1 MITPRG
7 AMRRIGA
14 LRRAGFLVAAAA
26 LAAGAGLALTLAPSQ
41 PTASASSSGWLET
54 WAAAPTQPTRHVAD
68 QAHGGFRD
76 ETIRNIVFTSIGG
89 REIRIRL
96 SNLFGTR
103 TLVIGQASVGAVA
116 SGGALSGPAYPVR
129 FDGSTSVRVPPG
141 QEALSDPVPMAV
153 SPLED
158 IAVSVYLPQAT
169 GPATYHFQATQ
180 TNYLAAG
187 DHVTDTRDTRFAGRT
202 PSWFFLD
209 GVDVLG
215 AYKRA
220 GVVVAFGDSITDGV
234 GSVAGANDRWPN
246 DLARRLDAQD
256 GDKAPAVVDEGIGG
270 NRVLSPSACFG
281 QSALTRFDRD
291 ALDQPGVRDVILL
304 EGINDIGF
312 SNAADVGCEKP
323 NTDVSAA
330 QIIDGYKTLIAAAHA
345 HGVRIFGCTLTPF
358 EGSAVWSRAGQAKW
372 EAVNHWI
379 RTSHAFDGV
388 FDFARAVADPYD
400 SDYLSPAYDSGDGL
414 HPDDAGYTVMAG
426 AINLGRL
433 G

>member
-7 AMRRIGA
+7 AVRRI
-14 LRRAGFLVAAAA
+14 GFLVAAAA
-26 LAAGAGLALTLAPSQ
+26 LAAGAGLALTPSQ
-41 PTASASSSGWLET
+41 PAASASSAGWLET
-54 WAAAPTQPTRHVAD
+54 WAAAPTQPTRHVANE
-68 QAHGGFRD
+68 AHGGFRD
-76 ETIRNIVFTSIGG
+76 ETIRNVVFTSIGG

-96 SNLFGTR
+96 SNLFGSR
-103 TLVIGQASVGAVA
+103 TLLIGRASVGPVA
-116 SGGALSGPAYPVR
+116 SGGSLSGPAYPIR
-129 FDGSTSVRVPPG
+129 FDGGTSVRVPPG
-141 QEALSDPVPMAV
+141 QEVVSDPVPMAV

-180 TNYLAAG
+180 ENYLAAG
-187 DHVTDTRDTRFAGRT
+187 DHVTDIRDTRFAGRT

-246 DLARRLDAQD
+246 DLARRLVARY
-256 GDKAPAVVDEGIGG
+256 GDEAPAVIDEGIGG

-281 QSALTRFDRD
+281 QSALTRFGRD

-312 SNAADVGCEKP
+312 SNDADVGCEKP
-323 NTDVSAA
+323 NTDVTAA
-330 QIIDGYKTLIAAAHA
+330 QIIGGYKTLIAAAHA
-345 HGVRIFGCTLTPF
+345 HGVKIFGCTLTPF
-358 EGSAVWSRAGQAKW
+358 EGSFSWSRESQAKW
-372 EAVNHWI
+372 NAVNHWI
-379 RTSHAFDGV
+379 RTSGAFDGV

-400 SDYLSPAYDSGDGL
+400 PDYLNPAYDSGDGL
-414 HPDDAGYTVMAG
+414 HPDDAGYTVMAN
-426 AINLGRL
+426 AINLARL

>member
-7 AMRRIGA
+7 ALRRI
-14 LRRAGFLVAAAA
+14 GFLVAGAA
-26 LAAGAGLALTLAPSQ
+26 LAVGTALALAPSQ
-41 PTASASSSGWLET
+41 PTASASSAGWLET
-54 WAAAPTQPTRHVAD
+54 WAASPVQPTRHVAND
-68 QAHGGFRD
+68 AYGGFRD
-76 ETIRNIVFTSIGG
+76 TTIRNIVFTSIGG

-103 TLVIGQASVGAVA
+103 PLVIGRASVGAVA
-116 SGGALSGPAYPVR
+116 SEGNLSGPAYPVR
-129 FDGSTSVRVPPG
+129 FNGSGSVRVPPG
-141 QEALSDPVPMAV
+141 QEALSDPVPLAV

-158 IAVSVYLPQAT
+158 IAVSIYLPQAT

-180 TNYLAAG
+180 VNYLAAG
-187 DHVTDTRDTRFAGRT
+187 DHVDDTGEVAFAGRT

-215 AYKRA
+215 AFKRA

-234 GSVAGANDRWPN
+234 GSADGANDRWPN

-256 GDKAPAVVDEGIGG
+256 GDEAPGVIDEGIGG
-270 NRVLSPSACFG
+270 NRVLHASACFG
-281 QSALTRFDRD
+281 QSALARFGRD

-304 EGINDIGF
+304 EGINDIAF
-312 SNAADVGCEKP
+312 SNDADIGCEAP

-330 QIIDGYKTLIAAAHA
+330 QIIDGYRAMIAAAHA

-358 EGSAVWSRAGQAKW
+358 EGSFVWSREGQAKW
-372 EAVNHWI
+372 DAVNHWI
-379 RTSHAFDGV
+379 RTSGAFDGV
-388 FDFARAVADPYD
+388 FDFARVLADPYD
-400 SDYLSPAYDSGDGL
+400 PDYLNPVYDSGDGL
-414 HPDDAGYTVMAG
+414 HPNDAAYTALAG
-426 AINLGRL
+426 AINLARL